1 MIVSR
6 GTTLQQ
12 NNETA
17 DFRFNTDTS
26 LFEGYSS
33 GNLSFGGIYSS
44 DRQEG
49 VDAHDTNNTI
59 VLTVGGTQIG
69 SIDSNSTNLHGL
81 STGDVLFDNNLI
93 TTTLSNS
100 DLELRRATATNVVN
114 AFDIDLK
121 DNNFSN
127 TSNNLLTLA
136 TTGLGYVK
144 FNGTTGL
151 VVPFGNNAER
161 NSSAVTGETRY
172 NTEAGAGLGFLE
184 VYNEADGGAWQRAAG
199 EGEEV
204 TDVILK
210 DLVDI
215 YTLVLG

>member
-1 MIVSR
+1 M
-6 GTTLQQ
+6 
-12 NNETA
+12 
-17 DFRFNTDTS
+17 
-26 LFEGYSS
+26 
-33 GNLSFGGIYSS
+33 
-44 DRQEG
+44 
-49 VDAHDTNNTI
+49 
-59 VLTVGGTQIG
+59 
-69 SIDSNSTNLHGL
+69 
-81 STGDVLFDNNLI
+81 
-93 TTTLSNS
+93 
-100 DLELRRATATNVVN
+100 
-114 AFDIDLK
+114 K

-204 TDVILK
+204 TDPILK
-210 DLVDI
+210 ELVDI